1 MLEIAKMVPRFTK
14 DKDNNDL
21 IEKLEAKMLDDKK
34 SRSKLI
40 KHQDEINMEYDS
52 EEEESKYQNA
62 EDDFQ
67 EEINVKSEKEYESS
81 QWRR

>member
-1 MLEIAKMVPRFTK
+1 MVPRFTK

>member
-1 MLEIAKMVPRFTK
+1 
-14 DKDNNDL
+14 
-21 IEKLEAKMLDDKK
+21 MLDDKK

>member
-21 IEKLEAKMLDDKK
+21 IEQLEAKMLDDKK